1 MTQRFILDEN
11 VVIFAQLEQK
21 KQGEKDSTCL
31 ELITRIIRICHTM
44 VADPWLWRQYFH
56 QLNLPRNTE
65 PQLGSRLL
73 RVLTNAAHRADKM
86 ETRHQNAPSFPE
98 ESSIPPGSQDDVPLV
113 RLSVET
119 GAILVTT
126 DAHLREDLNNCGV
139 QEKYHL
145 RLLSPSEALDEL

>member
-11 VVIFAQLEQK
+11 VVIFAQLEQNEH
-21 KQGEKDSTCL
+21 GEKDSTCL

-44 VADPWLWRQYFH
+44 VADPRLWRQYFH

-65 PQLGSRLL
+65 PQLGLRLL
-73 RVLTNAAHRADKM
+73 RVLTNAAQRAEKM
-86 ETRHQNAPSFPE
+86 DSRHQDAPSFPE
-98 ESSIPPGSQDDVPLV
+98 EPSVPQGSQDDVPLV
-113 RLSVET
+113 RLAVET
-119 GAILVTT
+119 GAILVTA
-126 DAHLREDLNNCGV
+126 DVSLREDLNHCGV